1 MGVRQGG
8 EGGRQADPARDAGS
22 GQRQTRQ
29 ETEVTAH
36 TKPRGR
42 WPWARAIVLMEEDAG
57 R

>member
-8 EGGRQADPARDAGS
+8 EGGRQAEPVWDAGS